1 MAGADNNDW
10 EQTLQKMAGLDE
22 LSKAAS
28 TGAQMLTE
36 KRGNLNKMINNMMES
51 VKLMK
56 ENIATIKSEGNTAKQ
71 ACKDLIKNKY
81 GPLQE
86 QNVKKI
92 LENVKTMSD
101 MGELEKNIRD
111 LSSDLGRLKQSS
123 GSSGIEED
131 ATDGRRN
138 IANAA
143 AAAGAAA
150 ATGAATGATA
160 TAATAAKGEEPMK
173 GGYTYGKSRKRGKG
187 RKKRTKKSRRK
198 GKGSKRR

>member
-1 MAGADNNDW
+1 MAGAGDNDW

-86 QNVKKI
+86 QNVKTI
-92 LENVKTMSD
+92 LENVKTMAD

-111 LSSDLGRLKQSS
+111 LSSDLGRLKQAT

-138 IANAA
+138 MANAA
-143 AAAGAAA
+143 AAAAAA
-150 ATGAATGATA
+150 KNSKDAEEGSMFKDTEGA
-160 TAATAAKGEEPMK
+160 MK

-187 RKKRTKKSRRK
+187 RRRRTKKSRRK
-198 GKGSKRR
+198 GKGSKKR

>member
-1 MAGADNNDW
+1 MAGAGDNDW

-86 QNVKKI
+86 QNVKAI
-92 LENVKTMSD
+92 LENVKTMAD

-111 LSSDLGRLKQSS
+111 LSSDLGRLKQAT

-138 IANAA
+138 MAAAA
-143 AAAGAAA
+143 AAAGAAKNA
-150 ATGAATGATA
+150 DDNSETWSETGSDAQQ
-160 TAATAAKGEEPMK
+160 
-173 GGYTYGKSRKRGKG
+173 GGYTYGKSRKRGKR

>member
-1 MAGADNNDW
+1 MAGGDDNDW

-28 TGAQMLTE
+28 TGAQLLTE

-56 ENIATIKSEGNTAKQ
+56 ENIATIKSEGNTAKK

-86 QNVKKI
+86 QNVKEI

-101 MGELEKNIRD
+101 MSELEKNIRD
-111 LSSDLGRLKQSS
+111 LSSDLGRLKQVT

-138 IANAA
+138 MANAA
-143 AAAGAAA
+143 AAAA
-150 ATGAATGATA
+150 
-160 TAATAAKGEEPMK
+160 GEARNNNADKEGSMFKDSSGEGDMK

-187 RKKRTKKSRRK
+187 RRRRTKKSRRK
-198 GKGSKRR
+198 GKGSKKR

>member
-1 MAGADNNDW
+1 MAGGGDNDW
-10 EQTLQKMAGLDE
+10 EQTLQRMAGLDE
-22 LSKAAS
+22 LSNAAS

-36 KRGNLNKMINNMMES
+36 KRGNLNKMVNSMMES

-86 QNVKKI
+86 QNVKTI
-92 LENVKTMSD
+92 LENVKTMAD

-111 LSSDLGRLKQSS
+111 LSSDLGRLKQAT

-138 IANAA
+138 MANAA
-143 AAAGAAA
+143 AAAAAA
-150 ATGAATGATA
+150 KNSKDAEEGSMFKDTEGA
-160 TAATAAKGEEPMK
+160 MK

-187 RKKRTKKSRRK
+187 RRRRTKKSRRK
-198 GKGSKRR
+198 GKGSKKR

>member
-1 MAGADNNDW
+1 MAAGAENNDW

-36 KRGNLNKMINNMMES
+36 KRGNLNKLVTNMMES

-86 QNVKKI
+86 QNVKTI
-92 LENVKTMSD
+92 LENVKTMAD

-111 LSSDLGRLKQSS
+111 LSSDLGRLKQAT

-138 IANAA
+138 MANAA
-143 AAAGAAA
+143 AAAAAA
-150 ATGAATGATA
+150 KNSKDAEEGSMFKDTEGA
-160 TAATAAKGEEPMK
+160 MK

-187 RKKRTKKSRRK
+187 RRKRTKKSRRK
-198 GKGSKRR
+198 GKGSKKR